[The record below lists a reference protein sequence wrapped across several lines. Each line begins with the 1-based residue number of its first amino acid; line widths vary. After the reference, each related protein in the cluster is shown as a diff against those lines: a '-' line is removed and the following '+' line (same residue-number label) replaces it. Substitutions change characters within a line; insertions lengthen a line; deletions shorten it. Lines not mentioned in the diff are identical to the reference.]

1 MDALVTQHWP
11 MYPFRVRTPAPLP
24 RVLGFVFS
32 LSICAATQVGL
43 VVKAA
48 LVPRVL
54 PGYVPVLIHFREPGC
69 NVLAI

>member
-1 MDALVTQHWP
+1 M
-11 MYPFRVRTPAPLP
+11 
-24 RVLGFVFS
+24 
-32 LSICAATQVGL
+32 SICAATQVGL